1 MENHASVT
9 GQQKLFF
16 SYMAAVAVATFWDI
30 QLKIRRLPIFYML
43 FQLMLTKFF
52 NSKLFSCLA
61 KVDHVT
67 TVMQG
72 AYWNKNNLIIQKNV
86 KKKRV
91 CKMGNVQDFWHFCF
105 WLCDPGH
112 SAMSSLFVNINII
125 LYKLSQTI
133 TVLQKKTII

>member
-16 SYMAAVAVATFWDI
+16 SYMAAVAIATFWDI
-30 QLKIRRLPIFYML
+30 QLKIRRLLIFYML

-61 KVDHVT
+61 KVDHLT

-72 AYWNKNNLIIQKNV
+72 AYWNKNNIIIQKNG
-86 KKKRV
+86 KK
-91 CKMGNVQDFWHFCF
+91 NVYAKWE
-105 WLCDPGH
+105 
-112 SAMSSLFVNINII
+112 MSKIFDIFVSGYVILGTVQCHHIYKYKYY
-125 LYKLSQTI
+125 LYKLSQPI
-133 TVLQKKTII
+133 TVLQKNQ

>member
-1 MENHASVT
+1 MENYASVT

-16 SYMAAVAVATFWDI
+16 SYMAAVAIATFWDI
-30 QLKIRRLPIFYML
+30 QLKIRRLPIFYTL

-72 AYWNKNNLIIQKNV
+72 AYWNKNNLIIKKNV

-105 WLCDPGH
+105 WLCDPRH

-125 LYKLSQTI
+125 CLNYHKQSLCYK
-133 TVLQKKTII
+133 KKQ